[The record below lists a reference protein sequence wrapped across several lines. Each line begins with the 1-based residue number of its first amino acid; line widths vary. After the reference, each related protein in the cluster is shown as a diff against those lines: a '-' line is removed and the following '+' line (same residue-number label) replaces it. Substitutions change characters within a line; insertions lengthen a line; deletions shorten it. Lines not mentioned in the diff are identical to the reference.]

1 MVAACL
7 DPSKGSC
14 GEKVG
19 RAPRMQGRPHL
30 AGKIRKA
37 FMEEVGFKD
46 RLGQNL
52 DCRKNIQVDVPKWS
66 SEDGLGF

>member
-1 MVAACL
+1 
-7 DPSKGSC
+7 
-14 GEKVG
+14 
-19 RAPRMQGRPHL
+19 
-30 AGKIRKA
+30 
-37 FMEEVGFKD
+37 MEEVRFKD